1 MLDLNVKLF
10 ARLFRSHQQ
19 FRYVPHLD
27 LMADRSAVCAG
38 IVRSSCGTH
47 LLDHL
52 AADRAGLTGRQI
64 TVVAFLE
71 VDANLP
77 WCTPNILKSPFAH
90 VFALQH
96 CKKRGKRPC
105 TTQCET
111 GATLVY
117 TEDTI
122 GTLSR
127 TKGMIRKERLESA
140 DSTQ

>member
-1 MLDLNVKLF
+1 
-10 ARLFRSHQQ
+10 
-19 FRYVPHLD
+19 
-27 LMADRSAVCAG
+27 MADRSAVCAG
-38 IVRSSCGTH
+38 IVRSSCGIH

-96 CKKRGKRPC
+96 CKKGGKMPC
-105 TTQCET
+105 TTQCEP
-111 GATLVY
+111 GAALVY
-117 TEDTI
+117 REDTI
-122 GTLSR
+122 GVMSR
-127 TKGMIRKERLESA
+127 STGLLRQETLESEA
-140 DSTQ
+140 PPVHR